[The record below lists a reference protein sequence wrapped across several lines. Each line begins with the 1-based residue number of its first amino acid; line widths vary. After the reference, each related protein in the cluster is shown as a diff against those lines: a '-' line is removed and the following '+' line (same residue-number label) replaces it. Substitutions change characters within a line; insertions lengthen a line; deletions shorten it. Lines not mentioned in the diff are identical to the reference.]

1 MLRSGDWGLGTM
13 AASHPTG
20 GFAGWYYEVQATLV
34 AARAA
39 VLAAIAFAVVV
50 AIPDQSTEAA
60 RIMLTWH
67 WAWATLGMA
76 AWFAFCLSLGVTL
89 AGAAWRALRL
99 STVASAPTI
108 AKNVVLVLL
117 ATPFL
122 AAFVAFDPVDLALG
136 GGGSSTG
143 QNPIVRYG
151 AALTFIAFAVLPAI
165 IAAEYLLDQ
174 ALGARLRN
182 RPHRVRDG
190 VLHAFQPAIAIGGGR
205 AVTWG
210 FAILFGGWA
219 LLVEPLEQAFGL
231 PLELPA
237 LLFLALGATAVVALL
252 ETLAQFAERR
262 RWPLLA
268 LVIAVGGLW
277 SYADLNDN
285 HTLRTQ
291 PRPADAAAPPPM
303 DAAFAAWL
311 DARAGD
317 RAVWAARGEPY
328 PVLLVAAEG
337 GGARAAAFTAL
348 VLEELGQRCPALLR
362 HTFLIAGVSGGS
374 VGAALVAAGAA
385 RSPPPSRVGCGG
397 DGGLPG
403 PATQALRADL
413 LAPLVRGATVFDVA
427 AQLLPTD
434 LGRVLPFAAW
444 RDAWDT
450 AIRGPLTEATD
461 RARYLERALDR
472 AWWRQTGE
480 SLDRL
485 PFQALWPGPGG
496 DIPAL
501 LLLTTDV
508 ASGRRVAVS
517 HLAMPGPPA
526 PNAGECAAPP
536 TMAPPAELARLRT
549 LAEWLPGRDVSVATA
564 AILSARFPVLTPA
577 ATLPCPGAKRRLV
590 DGGYFEN
597 SGLTTVLD
605 VVDALRDGA
614 RVAGAALIVLRI
626 ENSRATPDGRSARG
640 APAADPTEA
649 FAELGSPIRALL
661 ATRGARGEQ
670 ARAAMARAVR
680 EAGESCD
687 MARSM
692 RAAGAGDPGCVPVEE
707 IVVALHPACVPIPL
721 GWALSDAA
729 RDELRRQ
736 FRGEAM
742 PGGCGVEDP
751 AGLAA
756 NRHAVDRVRALLTR

>member
-1 MLRSGDWGLGTM
+1 M
-13 AASHPTG
+13 ASRHPAG
-20 GFAGWYYEVQATLV
+20 GFAGWYFEVQGTLV

-50 AIPDQSTEAA
+50 AVPDQSTEAA

-67 WAWATLGMA
+67 WPWAALGMV

-99 STVASAPTI
+99 STVAAAPTI

-117 ATPFL
+117 AAPFL
-122 AAFVAFDPVDLALG
+122 AAFVAFDPVDLARG

-143 QNPIVRYG
+143 QNPFVRYG
-151 AALTFIAFAVLPAI
+151 AALTFIAFAVLPAV
-165 IAAEYLLDQ
+165 IAAEYLLDR
-174 ALGARLRN
+174 ALGARLGN

-190 VLHAFQPAIAIGGGR
+190 VLHAFQPAIETGGGR

-210 FAILFGGWA
+210 FAVLFGGWA

-252 ETLAQFAERR
+252 ESLAQVAERR
-262 RWPLLA
+262 RLPLLA

-277 SYADLNDN
+277 SYTDLNDN
-285 HTLRTQ
+285 HTLRTR
-291 PRPADAAAPPPM
+291 PRPPDAAAPPPM

-311 DARAGD
+311 DARTGD
-317 RAVWAARGEPY
+317 RAAFAARGAPY

-348 VLEELGQRCPALLR
+348 VLEELGRLCPALLR

-374 VGAALVAAGAA
+374 VGAALVAAGAV
-385 RSPPPSRVGCGG
+385 RSPPPNRAGCGPDDG
-397 DGGLPG
+397 PDGGRDDG
-403 PATQALRADL
+403 PLGAATQALRADL
-413 LAPLVRGATVFDVA
+413 LAPLARGALVFDVA

-434 LGRVLPFAAW
+434 LGRVLPFAAL
-444 RDAWDT
+444 RDAWDS
-450 AIRGPLTEATD
+450 AIRAPLTEATD

-526 PNAGECAAPP
+526 PGAAECAAPP
-536 TMAPPAELARLRT
+536 TMAPPAEIARLRT
-549 LAEWLPGRDVSVATA
+549 LAEWLPSRDVSVATA

-577 ATLPCPGAKRRLV
+577 ATLPCPGTKRRLV

-614 RVAGAALIVLRI
+614 RAAGAALVVLRI
-626 ENSRATPDGRSARG
+626 ENSRATQDGRGARG
-640 APAADPTEA
+640 APPADPTEA

-670 ARAAMARAVR
+670 ARASMARAVR
-680 EAGESCD
+680 EAAESCD

-729 RDELRRQ
+729 RDEMRRQ

-742 PGGCGVEDP
+742 QGGCVVEDP

-756 NRHAVDRVRALLTR
+756 NRRAVDRVRALLAR